1 MNQKNYFTRNLNFL
15 IAGLLLFA
23 YGCSSPPEITDLTLV
38 NNPNERVPLAGILSF
53 NSDKPV
59 VATITLDDGE
69 NQQSITPDD
78 TPKTSFTIPVLG
90 MRPDKE
96 YNVIL
101 SIHEDQGE
109 EITVDTLSI
118 KTPPLPEDF
127 PPITL
132 TTSEKES
139 LEPGVTLLNLF
150 RWTGPFD
157 DDSDWGLLVALDS
170 DGEVVWYY
178 QTDYGIGEGRRLQ
191 NGNLFFGG
199 EIDGRMYE
207 IDMLGNI
214 QQEWHTAGAII
225 KPVADES
232 LPVDTDNFHHDII
245 QMPSGNFLGLGLE
258 VIEFEDFPIEYPPS
272 TKRGKVNVASD
283 VLIEFAPD
291 GSTVRKW
298 SVANILDPERLGTG
312 SLGTDFYEKVY
323 EKRYD
328 SLSLPIDIT
337 HSNAIYYDE
346 SSDAAIVS
354 SYQQCVIYKVDM
366 KTGELI
372 WLLGDSYGWDEPW
385 ADKLLKPVGDLTW
398 PCHQHGLELT
408 PRGTLL
414 LFDNGAGRNV
424 AGQPGLTPDEMYS
437 RAVEYKIDEE
447 NGTVEQVWT
456 YGPEQEHFSSVFICD
471 ADYMMETGNVLITDG
486 GRFIDEDGNPM
497 NTFGGHQWGRVFEV
511 TYGDDPKKIWEIVIK
526 DPEKRFSIY
535 RAQRLKSLYPKHDRP
550 IG

>member
-132 TTSEKES
+132 TMSEKES
-139 LEPGVTLLNLF
+139 LEPGVTLMNLF

-178 QTDYGIGEGRRLQ
+178 QTDYGISEGRR
-191 NGNLFFGG
+191 
-199 EIDGRMYE
+199 M
-207 IDMLGNI
+207 
-214 QQEWHTAGAII
+214 
-225 KPVADES
+225 
-232 LPVDTDNFHHDII
+232 
-245 QMPSGNFLGLGLE
+245 
-258 VIEFEDFPIEYPPS
+258 
-272 TKRGKVNVASD
+272 
-283 VLIEFAPD
+283 
-291 GSTVRKW
+291 
-298 SVANILDPERLGTG
+298 
-312 SLGTDFYEKVY
+312 
-323 EKRYD
+323 
-328 SLSLPIDIT
+328 
-337 HSNAIYYDE
+337 
-346 SSDAAIVS
+346 
-354 SYQQCVIYKVDM
+354 
-366 KTGELI
+366 
-372 WLLGDSYGWDEPW
+372 
-385 ADKLLKPVGDLTW
+385 
-398 PCHQHGLELT
+398 
-408 PRGTLL
+408 
-414 LFDNGAGRNV
+414 
-424 AGQPGLTPDEMYS
+424 
-437 RAVEYKIDEE
+437 
-447 NGTVEQVWT
+447 
-456 YGPEQEHFSSVFICD
+456 
-471 ADYMMETGNVLITDG
+471 
-486 GRFIDEDGNPM
+486 
-497 NTFGGHQWGRVFEV
+497 
-511 TYGDDPKKIWEIVIK
+511 
-526 DPEKRFSIY
+526 
-535 RAQRLKSLYPKHDRP
+535 
-550 IG
+550 